1 MSVKYK
7 IHNPKGIY
15 FLTYA
20 TVDWVDVFTRE
31 MYSDIVVESLR
42 YCQREKGLVLPAWCI
57 MTNHVHLIASASQNP
72 ESFVPLEDILRD
84 HKKFT
89 GAELIR
95 KIKSNNLESKQEWLL
110 KHFAE
115 SRQDNL
121 NQFWQY
127 DNHPIELFS
136 NKVMQ
141 QKLDYIHLNPVRAG
155 FVDEPWHYRYS
166 SAKDYSGMKGLL
178 KLELLL

>member
-1 MSVKYK
+1 M
-7 IHNPKGIY
+7 
-15 FLTYA
+15 
-20 TVDWVDVFTRE
+20 
-31 MYSDIVVESLR
+31 
-42 YCQREKGLVLPAWCI
+42 
-57 MTNHVHLIASASQNP
+57 
-72 ESFVPLEDILRD
+72 
-84 HKKFT
+84 
-89 GAELIR
+89 
-95 KIKSNNLESKQEWLL
+95 

>member
-7 IHNPKGIY
+7 IHNPQGIY

-20 TVDWVDVFTRE
+20 TVNWVDIFTRE
-31 MYSDIVVESLR
+31 IYFDIIVDSLR
-42 YCQREKGLVLPAWCI
+42 YCQKEKGLVLHAWCI
-57 MTNHVHLIASASQNP
+57 MTNHVHLIASASQIP
-72 ESFVPLEDILRD
+72 EKFVPLENILRD

-89 GAELIR
+89 SAELIR
-95 KIKSNNLESKQEWLL
+95 TIKKNNQ
-110 KHFAE
+110 E
-115 SRQDNL
+115 SRQEDLLRHFADARKDEL
-121 NQFWQY
+121 NQLWQY

-136 NKVMQ
+136 NHVTL
-141 QKLDYIHLNPVRAG
+141 QKLEYIHLNPVRAG

-178 KLELLL
+178 DIALLL

>member
-1 MSVKYK
+1 MSSKYK
-7 IHNPKGIY
+7 IHNPNGMY

-20 TVDWVDVFTRE
+20 TVNWVDVFTRD
-31 MYSDIVVESLR
+31 MYRDIVVESLR
-42 YCQREKGLVLPAWCI
+42 HCQKETGLVLHAWCI

-72 ESFVPLEDILRD
+72 ETFVQLENIMRD

-95 KIKSNNLESKQEWLL
+95 QIKANHLESRQEWLL

-115 SRQDNL
+115 ARVDNL

-127 DNHPIELFS
+127 DNHPIELYS
-136 NKVMQ
+136 NKEIK
-141 QKLDYIHLNPVRAG
+141 QKL
-155 FVDEPWHYRYS
+155 
-166 SAKDYSGMKGLL
+166 
-178 KLELLL
+178 